1 MPEQYNPKH
10 IARMRQVLESAPGL
24 DVLWFTGLEHAPWF
38 EDHADQKLIAQ
49 LDHTAAADAP
59 GWLANHLRQ
68 SGVVGDFLL
77 RLNDVGDVPWVR
89 ARLSPDYQWLPV
101 LLNHSTNFAF
111 VSPTYTVRIDVQV
124 RPDSCAV
131 YIQHH
136 SAFDLDADE

>member
-68 SGVVGDFLL
+68 
-77 RLNDVGDVPWVR
+77 RVPG
-89 ARLSPDYQWLPV
+89 
-101 LLNHSTNFAF
+101 T
-111 VSPTYTVRIDVQV
+111 
-124 RPDSCAV
+124 DS
-131 YIQHH
+131 
-136 SAFDLDADE
+136 